1 MSIPEPAV
9 SRNTLRYVAA
19 FVWAAAGL
27 ILLARAIPWLLVPG
41 LATVT
46 AGVCG
51 LGLGVLKSRLVFIPM
66 AARNVERIN
75 ALSPHK
81 ERVCVFAFQAMRSYL
96 VIAAMI
102 TLGILLRHSSLPRPV
117 LAGIYSAIGIAL
129 LLASARYLKG

>member
-27 ILLARAIPWLLVPG
+27 ILLGRAVSWLLVPG
-41 LATVT
+41 VATAV

-51 LGLGVLKSRLVFIPM
+51 LALGVLKSRFVFIPM
-66 AARNVERIN
+66 AARNVERIR
-75 ALSPHK
+75 AISPHK
-81 ERVCVFAFQAMRSYL
+81 EKICLFAFQALRSYF
-96 VIAAMI
+96 VVAAMI
-102 TLGILLRHSSLPRPV
+102 ALGIVLRYSPLPRPV

-129 LLASARYLKG
+129 LLASVRYLKR